1 MKKVQSF
8 AFAYRLGW
16 LVFVVPVLLIFVF
29 LANPIVIVPSGFVG
43 VKRTLGKIDPVPLL
57 EGVHFRVPLIQTVEK
72 VEVRTRAVEFTREK
86 QTPISSLSK
95 DGLPVVLDVAI
106 LYKVDSKKAPALIRE
121 YGPDYEDKI
130 IKQIVRTA
138 VRDAIA
144 VMESSLVYQERT
156 KLQERISNEVKGQ
169 LSKRYLILEDV
180 LIRDIRLPES
190 VVKAIEEKRKAYEEA
205 QRMQFLLEK
214 EKLEAERK
222 KVEAQGISEA
232 NKIIAGSL
240 TREYIMWKFIENI
253 QEYAKSQ
260 NNAII
265 LIPYDTKLMPII
277 NVPQGGAQR

>member
-1 MKKVQSF
+1 MRPSAGIGK
-8 AFAYRLGW
+8 LGW
-16 LVFVVPVLLIFVF
+16 LVGFAFILLIFGF
-29 LANPIVIVPSGFVG
+29 LANPLIIIPSGFVG
-43 VKRTLGKIDPVPLL
+43 VKRTLGKIESVPLT
-57 EGVHFRVPLIQTVEK
+57 EGLHFRIPIIQTVER
-72 VEVRTRAVEFTREK
+72 VEIRTRAVEFTKEK

-106 LYKVDSKKAPALIRE
+106 LYRVDSSRAPALIKE
-121 YGPDYEDKI
+121 YGPDYEEKI

-144 VMESSLVYQERT
+144 VMESSVVYQERT
-156 KLQERISNEVKGQ
+156 ELQEKISSEVKGQ

-180 LIRDIRLPES
+180 LIRDIRLPDS
-190 VVKAIEEKRKAYEEA
+190 VVKAIEEKRRAYEEA

-253 QEYAKSQ
+253 QEYAKSE

-265 LIPYDTKLMPII
+265 LIPYDTRLMPII
-277 NVPQGGAQR
+277 NVPQGGVQR